1 MKKKIIDPKRK
12 SLIES
17 GFNIILGFSINLMAN
32 VIIFPLFGM
41 NASLKTFGIIGVIFT
56 CISLIRTYCIRRLFA
71 KGIYET
77 LFAKKEV
84 KNDKRKK

>member
-1 MKKKIIDPKRK
+1 MKNKKVDLKRK
-12 SLIES
+12 SFIES
-17 GFNIILGFSINLMAN
+17 IFNIIVGFSINLIAN
-32 VIIFPLFGM
+32 ITIFPLFGI
-41 NASLKTFGIIGVIFT
+41 NASIKTFGIIGVIFT
-56 CISLIRTYCIRRLFA
+56 CISLIRSYFIRRLFA